1 MLWAGRRIVHLGLFQ
16 AGLYHAEPFP
26 GKRRGVEKAIYSR
39 ESKAFTAA
47 LRAAREGAGLTQ
59 VELAKKLRIT
69 QSYLSKVERGE
80 RRLDLMQLREFCS
93 AMGIPLGQFVADF
106 ESRISKRTV

>member
-1 MLWAGRRIVHLGLFQ
+1 M
-16 AGLYHAEPFP
+16 
-26 GKRRGVEKAIYSR
+26 EKAIYSR

-47 LRAAREGAGLTQ
+47 LRAAREAAGLTQ

-80 RRLDLMQLREFCS
+80 RRLDLMQLRQFCT
-93 AMGIPLGQFVADF
+93 AMGVSLTGFVTDF
-106 ESRISKRTV
+106 ESRLTRR

>member
-1 MLWAGRRIVHLGLFQ
+1 M
-16 AGLYHAEPFP
+16 
-26 GKRRGVEKAIYSR
+26 EKAIYSR

-47 LRAAREGAGLTQ
+47 LRAAREAAGLTQ

-80 RRLDLMQLREFCS
+80 RRLDLMQLRQFCT
-93 AMGIPLGQFVADF
+93 ALGVSLTDFVTDF
-106 ESRISKRTV
+106 ESRLMRR

>member
-1 MLWAGRRIVHLGLFQ
+1 M
-16 AGLYHAEPFP
+16 
-26 GKRRGVEKAIYSR
+26 EKAIYSR

-47 LRAAREGAGLTQ
+47 LRAAREAAGLTQ

-80 RRLDLMQLREFCS
+80 RRLDLMQLRQFCT
-93 AMGIPLGQFVADF
+93 AMGVSLTGFVADF
-106 ESRISKRTV
+106 ESRLMRR